1 MIYTPYP
8 YQTGAI
14 NSAVDFFH
22 SKEKYNAFQ
31 ILPTGSGKS
40 VVIANIG
47 KELKEQT
54 LVFQPSKEILEQNVQ
69 KFMSYGYRAGVYS
82 ASAGSKYIDKMTF
95 ATIGSV
101 VKKKHLFKDVK
112 NIIID
117 ECHLVNSSDGMYHD
131 FIKSLPNAKVL
142 GLTATPY
149 RLTSGFEG
157 AELKFLNRTEPRIFD
172 ELIYYVQNEVLFNS
186 GNLAQLEYFNFDVV
200 NRSMLEMNAS
210 GTDFTDASLRN
221 YYKQINMP
229 QIIAN
234 YANKI
239 LSKRKNLL
247 VFCSLI
253 SEANAAAKGI
263 PGAVVITG
271 DTEKSIRERILSQFK
286 AGIIPC
292 VINVGVLTT
301 GFDYPG
307 LEAVMLGRSTMS
319 LSLYYQMIG
328 RAMRTFTYPDGT
340 KKTGWVIDLGGNV
353 KFFGKVET
361 MLIEQTQSGLYYI
374 SNNGKQLTNVPFTKN

>member
-8 YQTGAI
+8 YQTEAI
-14 NSAVDFFH
+14 NHAVDFFH
-22 SKEKYNAFQ
+22 SNEKYNAFE

-40 VVIANIG
+40 VVIANI
-47 KELKEQT
+47 LKQLSEPT
-54 LVFQPSKEILEQNVQ
+54 LVFQPSKEILEQNV
-69 KFMSYGYRAGVYS
+69 KKYMSYGFRAGVYS
-82 ASAGSKYIDKMTF
+82 ASLNSKYIEKGTF

-101 VKKKHLFKDVK
+101 VKKKHLFKNTK

-117 ECHLVNSSDGMYHD
+117 ECHLVNSDDGMYHD
-131 FIKSLPNAKVL
+131 FIKSLPGAKVL

-149 RLTSGFEG
+149 RLTSSFEG
-157 AELKFLNRTEPRIFD
+157 AELKFLNTTNPRIF
-172 ELIYYVQNEVLFNS
+172 EKVIYYVQNQVLFDS
-186 GNLAQLEYFNFDVV
+186 GNLAPLEYFSFDVI
-200 NRSMLEMNAS
+200 NRSMLEMNANGS
-210 GTDFTDASLRN
+210 DFTDASLRN

-229 QIIAN
+229 QVIAN
-234 YANKI
+234 YVNKI

-253 SEANAAAKGI
+253 SEAISAAQGI
-263 PGAVVITG
+263 PGAVVVTG
-271 DTEKSIRERILSQFK
+271 ETETSVRERILAQFQS
-286 AGIIPC
+286 GIIPC

-328 RAMRTFTYPDGT
+328 RVMRSFTYPDGT
-340 KKTGWVIDLGGNV
+340 KKKGWVIDLGANIN
-353 KFFGKVET
+353 FFGKIET
-361 MLIEQTQSGLYYI
+361 MLIEQTPSGVYYI
-374 SNNGKQLTNVPFTKN
+374 SNNGKQLTNVPFSKN